1 MARKG
6 EIPDPIFKEEK
17 DKICDAFFGSSD
29 DFYDSLSIGE
39 FILEFLSSDCPCPN
53 VQLNLFIKQSLLEMD
68 LCLHTGIV
76 KKCLKKPLLRE
87 FSCLG
92 TLFHSYHF

>member
-39 FILEFLSSDCPCPN
+39 FILEFLSPDRPSCPLCHKTS
-53 VQLNLFIKQSLLEMD
+53 NLILYQEFWPKFIKFGPS
-68 LCLHTGIV
+68 
-76 KKCLKKPLLRE
+76 
-87 FSCLG
+87 
-92 TLFHSYHF
+92 

>member
-39 FILEFLSSDCPCPN
+39 FIFEFLSSDRPCPQCHQTSN
-53 VQLNLFIKQSLLEMD
+53 LIWYQKFCPKVIRFGSSQKVKGQKQL
-68 LCLHTGIV
+68 
-76 KKCLKKPLLRE
+76 
-87 FSCLG
+87 
-92 TLFHSYHF
+92 

>member
-1 MARKG
+1 MVSRNFFFPFEGFRTWLLQTLNMARKG

-39 FILEFLSSDCPCPN
+39 FIFVFLSSDRPCP
-53 VQLNLFIKQSLLEMD
+53 Q
-68 LCLHTGIV
+68 CH
-76 KKCLKKPLLRE
+76 
-87 FSCLG
+87 
-92 TLFHSYHF
+92 

>member
-39 FILEFLSSDCPCPN
+39 FILEFLSSDCPCP
-53 VQLNLFIKQSLLEMD
+53 QCHKTSNLIWY
-68 LCLHTGIV
+68 
-76 KKCLKKPLLRE
+76 RE
-87 FSCLG
+87 FCPKVIRFGPS
-92 TLFHSYHF
+92 

>member
-39 FILEFLSSDCPCPN
+39 FIFVFLSSDRPCP
-53 VQLNLFIKQSLLEMD
+53 Q
-68 LCLHTGIV
+68 CH
-76 KKCLKKPLLRE
+76 
-87 FSCLG
+87 
-92 TLFHSYHF
+92 

>member
-29 DFYDSLSIGE
+29 DFYDSLSIGK
-39 FILEFLSSDCPCPN
+39 FILESVYPYP
-53 VQLNLFIKQSLLEMD
+53 
-68 LCLHTGIV
+68 
-76 KKCLKKPLLRE
+76 
-87 FSCLG
+87 
-92 TLFHSYHF
+92 

>member
-29 DFYDSLSIGE
+29 DFYDSLSLGKFFWNFYPHTPVTVI
-39 FILEFLSSDCPCPN
+39 FLN
-53 VQLNLFIKQSLLEMD
+53 VTNQKRLYPIE
-68 LCLHTGIV
+68 
-76 KKCLKKPLLRE
+76 PLLV
-87 FSCLG
+87 LG
-92 TLFHSYHF
+92 FLP